1 MQIKKVKTMKAALIS
16 LRSKSSE
23 MTVEAM
29 RNYFD
34 EVDDLDIRNIE
45 VNLGVK
51 KLELL
56 YSGEQLKDYDCV
68 YAKGS
73 FRYAPLLAS
82 TTSMLESKGVYLPIK
97 SSSFT
102 ISHDKLLTHI
112 ELQRN
117 NIPMPKT
124 YLSSTPEAAKEL
136 LEKLNYP
143 IIMKFPQ
150 GTQGKGVMIADSL
163 KGAKTMLDALSALK
177 QPFLIQEYIE
187 TDGVDVRAIVA
198 GDKVIASMKR
208 KATGDEIRS
217 NIHAGGAG
225 EPCELDAHT
234 KKIAIQTAKA
244 VGAEI
249 CGVDILESAKGPVVI
264 EVNIS
269 PGLQGITAATKINVA
284 DRISKYLFETTKKIR
299 EGSKK
304 EGTKKILSELGVEST
319 GQEIITS
326 LDFRGKRILLPEVI
340 TNITKF
346 STDQDYVI
354 EAKDGKLKIKK
365 FEVGKEEKK

>member
-1 MQIKKVKTMKAALIS
+1 MKAALIS

-34 EVDDLDIRNIE
+34 DVDDLDIRKLE

-56 YSGEQLKDYDCV
+56 YNGAPIKNYDCV

-82 TTSMLESKGVYLPIK
+82 ATSILENKGVYLPIQ
-97 SSSFT
+97 SRSFT

-150 GTQGKGVMIADSL
+150 GTQGKGVMISDSFA
-163 KGAKTMLDALSALK
+163 GASSMLDALSALK
-177 QPFLIQEYIE
+177 QPFIIQEYVE
-187 TDGVDVRAIVA
+187 TGGVDVRAIVI

-208 KATGDEIRS
+208 KATGEEKRA
-217 NIHAGGAG
+217 NIHAGGKG
-225 EPCELDAHT
+225 EACELDSHT
-234 KKIAIQTAKA
+234 KKIAVETAKA

-249 CGVDILESAKGPVVI
+249 CGVDILESAKGPMVI

-269 PGLQGITAATKINVA
+269 PGLQGISAATKVNVA
-284 DRISKYLFETTKKIR
+284 DKIAKYLAEKTKKL
-299 EGSKK
+299 K
-304 EGTKKILSELGVEST
+304 EGVKKKGAEKILTEIEAEKT
-319 GQEIITS
+319 GQEVITG
-326 LDFRGKRILLPEVI
+326 LDFRGKRILLPEII
-340 TNITKF
+340 TKITKF
-346 STDQDYVI
+346 TTHQDYAI
-354 EAKDGKLKIKK
+354 EAKEGKLSIKK
-365 FEVGKEEKK
+365 FEMEKEEEKRKR

>member
-1 MQIKKVKTMKAALIS
+1 MKAALIS

-34 EVDDLDIRNIE
+34 EVDDLDIRKLE

-51 KLELL
+51 RLELL
-56 YSGEQLKDYDCV
+56 YNGAPIKDYDCV

-82 TTSMLESKGVYLPIK
+82 ASSIMQNKGVYLPIDTK
-97 SSSFT
+97 SFT

-112 ELQRN
+112 ELQKS

-124 YLSSTPEAAKEL
+124 YISSTPEAAKEL

-150 GTQGKGVMIADSL
+150 GTQGKGVMISDSFA
-163 KGAKTMLDALSALK
+163 GASSMLDALSALK
-177 QPFLIQEYIE
+177 QPFIIQEYVE
-187 TDGVDVRAIVA
+187 TGGIDVRAIVI
-198 GDKVIASMKR
+198 GDKVIAAMKR
-208 KATGDEIRS
+208 KAIGEEKRA
-217 NIHAGGAG
+217 NLHAGGKA
-225 EPCELDAHT
+225 ESCELDSHT
-234 KKIAIQTAKA
+234 KKIAIETAKA

-249 CGVDILESAKGPVVI
+249 CGVDILESAKGPMII

-269 PGLQGITAATKINVA
+269 PGLQGITAVTKVNVA
-284 DRISKYLFETTKKIR
+284 DKIAKYLFEKTKGI
-299 EGSKK
+299 K
-304 EGTKKILSELGVEST
+304 EGAKKKGAKKILTELGVEKP
-319 GQEIITS
+319 GQEMITS
-326 LDFRGKRILLPEVI
+326 LDLRGKRILLPEII

-346 STDQDYVI
+346 TTNQDYAI
-354 EAKDGKLKIKK
+354 EAKEGKLSIKK
-365 FEVGKEEKK
+365 FEMEQEETKKKK

>member
-1 MQIKKVKTMKAALIS
+1 MKAALIS
-16 LRSKSSE
+16 LRSKSSD

-34 EVDDLDIRNIE
+34 DVDDLDIRNLE

-51 KLELL
+51 AMELL
-56 YSGEQLKDYDCV
+56 YNGAPLKNYDCV

-82 TTSMLESKGVYLPIK
+82 ASSIMQNKGVYMPIDAR
-97 SSSFT
+97 SFT

-112 ELQRN
+112 ELQKN

-143 IIMKFPQ
+143 VIMKFPQ

-163 KGAKTMLDALSALK
+163 KGAKSMLDALSALK
-177 QPFLIQEYIE
+177 QPFIIQEYIE
-187 TDGVDVRAIVA
+187 TEGVDIRAIVVGERVVA
-198 GDKVIASMKR
+198 AMKR
-208 KATGDEIRS
+208 KATGEEIRA
-217 NIHAGGAG
+217 NIHAGGKG
-225 EPCELDAHT
+225 EACELDSHT
-234 KKIAIQTAKA
+234 KKIAIETAKA

-249 CGVDILESAKGPVVI
+249 CGVDILESAKGPTVI

-269 PGLQGITAATKINVA
+269 PGLQGITAATKVNVA
-284 DRISKYLFETTKKIR
+284 DKIAKYLFERTKSI
-299 EGSKK
+299 K
-304 EGTKKILSELGVEST
+304 EGTKKAGTKKILTELGVET
-319 GQEIITS
+319 PGQEIITD
-326 LDFRGKRILLPEVI
+326 LDFRGKRILLPEMISNV
-340 TNITKF
+340 TKF
-346 STDQDYVI
+346 TTHQDYAI
-354 EAKDGKLKIKK
+354 EAKEGELRIKK
-365 FEVGKEEKK
+365 FDVEKGEEKKKKK